1 VDLLHQ
7 YSEVVSKETFDKIDR
22 KVPNGVKIATQFVK
36 TML

>member
-7 YSEVVSKETFDKIDR
+7 HSELVSNETFDKIDR
-22 KVPNGVKIATQFVK
+22 QVPNGVKIATAFVK